1 MRMIKMVRRA
11 SMPRDRNSIAI
22 VIIIVESLILMNR
35 CWIGDPTTYQW
46 FVGNHCLIS
55 MVLTILQWFCSFYY
69 TVMTDHGNST

>member
-35 CWIGDPTTYQW
+35 CWIGTPLQYQW

-55 MVLTILQWFCSFYY
+55 TVLTILQWFCSFYY
-69 TVMTDHGNST
+69 TVMTDHGNSM